1 MVAKLS
7 SFQKVVRTTGVALA
21 WGLGG
26 RGFKSAAP
34 AMSCFNQMRAALQFP
49 LSVAADAPECKL
61 QASQT
66 AANLS
71 RRPWMLS

>member
-26 RGFKSAAP
+26 RGLKSAAP
-34 AMSCFNQMRAALQFP
+34 AIYELFQS
-49 LSVAADAPECKL
+49 DARGLAVSIERGRGC
-61 QASQT
+61 T
-66 AANLS
+66 GV
-71 RRPWMLS
+71 